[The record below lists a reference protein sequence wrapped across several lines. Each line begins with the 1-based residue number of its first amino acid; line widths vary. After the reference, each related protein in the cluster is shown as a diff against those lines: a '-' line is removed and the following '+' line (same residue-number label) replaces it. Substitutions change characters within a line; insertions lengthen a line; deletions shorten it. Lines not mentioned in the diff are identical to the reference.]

1 MHKGLW
7 LGNSERLELQP
18 LAHQVLPRDVI
29 LLSFLPRQQVL
40 GQGPS
45 WHLLTSFPSF
55 WDFLAKAGRAVS
67 SCNIGGEPQ
76 DHTQVSRSLEGHR
89 IRGSC

>member
-1 MHKGLW
+1 MHEGLW
-7 LGNSERLELQP
+7 LGNSKRLELQP
-18 LAHQVLPRDVI
+18 LAHQVLPGDVT

-40 GQGPS
+40 GQGPRLAS
-45 WHLLTSFPSF
+45 SHLISRLLGGQSAPAT
-55 WDFLAKAGRAVS
+55 L
-67 SCNIGGEPQ
+67 GGEPQ